1 MNRRNLLKIALG
13 TPVIVSQGLYGKRS
27 GIPLERQKGAD
38 MGLIGAPNH
47 AWSIG
52 DNNSGR
58 LSCDH
63 EGRWYNTPEDEDRT
77 FGLVPSVSP

>member
-38 MGLIGAPNH
+38 MGLIDLPR
-47 AWSIG
+47 S
-52 DNNSGR
+52 
-58 LSCDH
+58 
-63 EGRWYNTPEDEDRT
+63 
-77 FGLVPSVSP
+77 